1 LDLSLSFEKYLQL
14 PKEEALNGYS
24 DDKNLKSLSY
34 ILIIVSGIF
43 MITTIVYIV
52 EFGFLSLPSIFS
64 LLAFLSPLLLRI
76 FFGNIFSKKNVRRAV
91 YIFLISF
98 MATFMLVHFLADISK
113 PVKESVNITKE
124 IPTKPLDTKIQQ
136 ESNDDEPDIT
146 IDTKVNSDSY
156 TDIIFLFCLSI
167 LFFRLTQNELIQLF
181 LIGFGLTFAVQFIF
195 KGNISS
201 GNIPNLVFS
210 VIFCSIALL
219 SESKYR
225 KKFYKQYDYLQ
236 TRHSDSIRIKQ
247 ELNYAREM
255 QLSMLPERNAKI
267 DDIEISAVSI
277 PATEV
282 GGDYFDYFKI
292 SENKTG
298 IFICDVS
305 GHGVVSA
312 LLLSGLRSCMH
323 LILEDTSNQREVF
336 NKLNRMIRKTQN
348 RRMFV
353 TAIFA
358 VIDIKENTCSLFN
371 AGHLPPYKIS
381 GESNELFKIKKHGL
395 TLGAMDILEQ
405 NEGESEV
412 IFEFKKN
419 DKLIFYTDGL
429 SEAMD
434 PAKREFGFERI
445 ENYLNSN
452 ADLSSD
458 KLLESLQKC
467 VNEHTKNTPQKDDLT
482 ILVIGR
488 N

>member
-1 LDLSLSFEKYLQL
+1 
-14 PKEEALNGYS
+14 
-24 DDKNLKSLSY
+24 
-34 ILIIVSGIF
+34 
-43 MITTIVYIV
+43 
-52 EFGFLSLPSIFS
+52 
-64 LLAFLSPLLLRI
+64 
-76 FFGNIFSKKNVRRAV
+76 
-91 YIFLISF
+91 
-98 MATFMLVHFLADISK
+98 
-113 PVKESVNITKE
+113 VNITPEKS
-124 IPTKPLDTKIQQ
+124 PKPPDTKTQN
-136 ESNDDEPDIT
+136 ESKDDELDIT
-146 IDTKVNSDSY
+146 VGTKENSDSY

-167 LFFRLTQNELIQLF
+167 LFFRLTRNELIQLF

-292 SENKTG
+292 SENKIG

-323 LILEDTSNQREVF
+323 LILEDTSNPREVF

-412 IFEFKKN
+412 NFEFKKN

-452 ADLSSD
+452 ADLPSD

-482 ILVIGR
+482 ILVVGR

>member
-1 LDLSLSFEKYLQL
+1 
-14 PKEEALNGYS
+14 
-24 DDKNLKSLSY
+24 
-34 ILIIVSGIF
+34 
-43 MITTIVYIV
+43 
-52 EFGFLSLPSIFS
+52 
-64 LLAFLSPLLLRI
+64 
-76 FFGNIFSKKNVRRAV
+76 
-91 YIFLISF
+91 
-98 MATFMLVHFLADISK
+98 MAAFMLVHFLADISK

-124 IPTKPLDTKIQQ
+124 IPPKPLNTKIQK

-167 LFFRLTQNELIQLF
+167 LFFRLTRNELIQLF

-292 SENKTG
+292 SENKIG

-323 LILEDTSNQREVF
+323 LILEDTSNPREVF

-412 IFEFKKN
+412 NFEFKKN

-452 ADLSSD
+452 ADLPSD

-482 ILVIGR
+482 ILVVGR

>member
-1 LDLSLSFEKYLQL
+1 MDLSLSFEKYLQL

-64 LLAFLSPLLLRI
+64 LLAFLAPLSLRI

-98 MATFMLVHFLADISK
+98 MAAFMLVHFLADISK

-124 IPTKPLDTKIQQ
+124 IPPKPLETKIQK

-167 LFFRLTQNELIQLF
+167 LFFRLTRNELIQLF

-323 LILEDTSNQREVF
+323 LILEDTSNPREVF